1 MAGAKPY
8 SGQVVQ
14 ASASPYD
21 GAVVSKDDGVSND
34 MEITV
39 PEMLVQAGYNL
50 PSSTANFASGI
61 YQAIRHPIDTATTVS
76 DLGAGIVM
84 SAMPESWLESLG
96 PTGLRVLFGDRN
108 QEMKNTAKEVGK
120 FYVNRYGSLD
130 KFKLAFAED
139 PVGILSDV
147 SAVFGT
153 AAALA
158 PAKVAPKLNAVAKAI
173 DPVNVAAWGTS
184 KAGNLM
190 EKGVTGF
197 VGTTTGAGQQSI
209 REAYAAGREGGQRAE
224 QFTGHM
230 RETGRP
236 FTEPLDIAKRNLEAI
251 REQRSQQYRSGM
263 VNIKNDSTILNFND
277 VDAAL
282 AAAYA
287 KITFKNKSVNNL
299 AVEKL
304 MEAKTYIDEWRNL
317 DPAEYHTPEGFDA
330 LKRQVSSILEDIP
343 FANSQAR
350 LAVGGIHDAIR
361 GTINKQAPAYADVMS
376 DYSNMSDLI
385 QEVEKSLS
393 LNPNANVDTTM
404 RKLQSIMRN
413 NANTNY
419 GQRLGTAQKMQDM
432 GGESFMPSLAG
443 QSLSQMM
450 PRGIQGGVAGA
461 TSLGAFSIAGLPGA
475 AASAALQSPRLM
487 GEAAYG
493 TGVLARKANE
503 AGAYIPPQ
511 IQRMIGDPLTRNLL
525 YQAGNIDQE
534 NN

>member
-1 MAGAKPY
+1 MPPDELIGRRNAKAQ
-8 SGQVVQ
+8 SAELIGSAAQ
-14 ASASPYD
+14 AND
-21 GAVVSKDDGVSND
+21 VSMDQ
-34 MEITV
+34 EISV
-39 PEMLVQAGYNL
+39 PQMLVQAGYNL
-50 PSSTANFASGI
+50 PSSTANFAGGI

-108 QEMKNTAKEVGK
+108 QEMKSLAKDVGK
-120 FYVNRYGSLD
+120 FYVNRYGSLN
-130 KFKLAFAED
+130 KFKRAFAED

-184 KAGNLM
+184 KAGSMM
-190 EKGVTGF
+190 EKGATGF
-197 VGTTTGAGQQSI
+197 VGTTTGAGQQPI
-209 REAYAAGREGGQRAE
+209 REAYSAGREGGKRAD

-230 RETGRP
+230 RETGRS
-236 FTEPLDIAKRNLEAI
+236 FTEPLEIAKRNLDAI
-251 REQRSQQYRSGM
+251 KQQRSQQYRSGM
-263 VNIKNDSTILNFND
+263 VNIKNDSSILNFD
-277 VDAAL
+277 DIDSAIAG
-282 AAAYA
+282 AYSN
-287 KITFKNKSVNNL
+287 ITFKNKTKNNL
-299 AVEKL
+299 AFDKL
-304 MEAKTYIDEWRNL
+304 MEAKSLVDEWRNL
-317 DPAEYHTPEGFDA
+317 DPAEYHTPEGMDA
-330 LKRQVSSILEDIP
+330 LKQQVNSVLEDIP
-343 FANSQAR
+343 YANSQAR
-350 LAVGGIHDAIR
+350 LAVGGVQDAIK
-361 GTINKQAPAYADVMS
+361 GTINKQAPAYAEVMS

-385 QEVEKSLS
+385 QEVERSLS

-419 GQRLGTAQKMQDM
+419 GQRLGTAEKMQSM

-461 TSLGAFSIAGLPGA
+461 TSLGAFDVGGLPVA
-475 AASAALQSPRLM
+475 MTAAALQSPRLM

-503 AGAYIPPQ
+503 AGAYIPP
-511 IQRMIGDPLTRNLL
+511 IAQRMISDPLTRNLL
-525 YQAGNIDQE
+525 YQAGNIDKGDK
-534 NN
+534 